1 MPAARRVRRSRSTA
15 VSQSAGVNLG
25 RSGRRT
31 DGALR
36 IAIAGGSAAGL
47 FAALLLARAGH
58 DIVVLERDRL
68 EPAADVES
76 AAAVAFRPSAPQI
89 VQPHLIM
96 ARCRQL
102 LIERLP
108 DVYAGMLA
116 AGVAEAPLRTQM
128 PDTLADT
135 ATRPGDEELM
145 PVMTRRSTVD
155 WVLGRAAAAEPRV
168 EVRHGVKVAGLLCAA
183 GMATRSAVGANPPH
197 VTGLRTDRGDLPA
210 DLVVDA
216 TGRRSPV
223 DDWLARIGARPPAPG
238 FPECGIAYYSR
249 HYRVRQ
255 AAELPGLPM
264 TRTVIALDEFL
275 AGKWGADN
283 GAVQLV
289 VAPLAAD
296 RRFRPVRDRRVFT
309 AVLRTVPAYAAWLDV
324 MDPITDVFPM
334 GGLHNTL
341 RRLVADGS
349 PVAAG
354 LLAIGDSVCTTNPT
368 LGRGLALALTG
379 AADLADT
386 LAEYGDD
393 PAAHALAMDRLV
405 AAHVAPFYQ
414 DQAAID
420 GVRLAMMRHTIF
432 GEPALPPSA
441 VADRVSYP
449 QLRVAGCYDPVA
461 FRAFWTINGMVRPPD
476 EVYTDPQVVACTR
489 DALGRHGSGPP
500 VAQPTRA
507 QLLAALAA

>member
-1 MPAARRVRRSRSTA
+1 
-15 VSQSAGVNLG
+15 
-25 RSGRRT
+25 
-31 DGALR
+31 LR
-36 IAIAGGSAAGL
+36 IAIAGGSAA
-47 FAALLLARAGH
+47 LLLARAGH
-58 DIVVLERDRL
+58 DVVVLERDRL
-68 EPAADVES
+68 QPAADVES
-76 AAAVAFRPSAPQI
+76 AAKVAFRPSAPQI

-108 DVYAGMLA
+108 DVYSGLLA

-135 ATRPGDEELM
+135 APRPGDEDLM

-155 WVLGRAAAAEPRV
+155 WVLGRAVAAEPGV
-168 EVRHGVKVAGLLCAA
+168 EVRYGVKVTGLLCATGRA
-183 GMATRSAVGANPPH
+183 AGANPPH
-197 VTGLRTDRGDLPA
+197 VTGLRTDQGELPA

-223 DDWLARIGARPPAPG
+223 DDWLARIGARPTATW
-238 FPECGIAYYSR
+238 FAECGIAYYSR

-255 AAELPGLPM
+255 AAELPGLPV
-264 TRTVIALDEFL
+264 TRAVTALDEFL
-275 AGKWGADN
+275 AGKWGADS

-296 RRFRPVRDRRVFT
+296 RRFRPARDPGIFT

-341 RRLVADGS
+341 RRLVADGT
-349 PVAAG
+349 PVATG

-386 LAEYGDD
+386 LGAHGGD
-393 PAAHALAMDRLV
+393 PAGQALALDRLV

-420 GVRLAMMRHTIF
+420 AARLAMMRHTIF
-432 GEPALPPSA
+432 GEPVPAPPA
-441 VADRVSYP
+441 AADRVSYP
-449 QLRVAGCYDPVA
+449 QLRAAGCYDPVA
-461 FRAFWTINGMVRPPD
+461 FRAFWKINGMVCPPD
-476 EVYTDPQVVACTR
+476 EVYTDPHVVACTR
-489 DALGRHGSGPP
+489 EALGRYGSGPP
-500 VAQPTRA
+500 VVQPTRA